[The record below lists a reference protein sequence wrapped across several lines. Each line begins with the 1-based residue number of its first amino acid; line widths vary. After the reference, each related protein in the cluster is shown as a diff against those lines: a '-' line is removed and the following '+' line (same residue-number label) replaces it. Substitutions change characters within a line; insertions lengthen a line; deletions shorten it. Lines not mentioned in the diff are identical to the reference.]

1 MSGQIDEGS
10 NTPPDGNI
18 SSSLGSDG
26 PSIPAELDIRVK
38 DTVIPPP
45 IPMGSSYAVDVTE
58 ILKRGFVSL
67 DIDEQAKVVAA
78 YLATQRHQLSPFMT
92 PIDEEVARHK
102 LELEQQQ
109 TKANT
114 AFRIFTFILA
124 LCTVVGILVLIGLFV
139 NMALKQGVLNDAG
152 IMQGIFSAVQ
162 EVFRAIFTRNY

>member
-1 MSGQIDEGS
+1 M
-10 NTPPDGNI
+10 
-18 SSSLGSDG
+18 
-26 PSIPAELDIRVK
+26 AELEAVIEKRLIDQLCSGESQWTYRPDIR
-38 DTVIPPP
+38 
-45 IPMGSSYAVDVTE
+45 TE
-58 ILKRGFVSL
+58 
-67 DIDEQAKVVAA
+67 E
-78 YLATQRHQLSPFMT
+78 QLSPFMT

-124 LCTVVGILVLIGLFV
+124 LCTAVGILVLIGLFV

-152 IMQGIFSAVQ
+152 IMQGIFSAAQ